1 MEKIYQDNSN
11 NKIKWNNNSDL
22 LQNNNLKPNL
32 DTQDFIRLLE
42 VPSIYEP
49 LHKRLEND
57 FIKMHPSKKMVI
69 DITANI
75 IPQEIQSQPD
85 TNKFIKS
92 ISEKSSCNPLSQ
104 RKKNIYY
111 VINLDNNKKRKNTK
125 KKKTLNNTKHTLKSK
140 KNIKRI
146 RNTLKNSMN
155 NNMLLDYYKHVN
167 NNTPYKL

>member
-1 MEKIYQDNSN
+1 MEKIYQDNSI

-125 KKKTLNNTKHTLKSK
+125 KKTLNNTKHTLKSK